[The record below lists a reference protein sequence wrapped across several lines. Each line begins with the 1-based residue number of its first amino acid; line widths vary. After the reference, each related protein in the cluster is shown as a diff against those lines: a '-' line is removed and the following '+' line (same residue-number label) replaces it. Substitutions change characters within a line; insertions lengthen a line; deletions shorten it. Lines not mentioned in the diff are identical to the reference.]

1 MLKFFMCSIWV
12 HVYIFVKE
20 RYYSHTFTSKYSGLK
35 QFDAIRKEIK
45 NLWAVNRA
53 AVWLLMKIVL
63 LLSHIF
69 WLFGSFLL

>member
-1 MLKFFMCSIWV
+1 MV
-12 HVYIFVKE
+12 
-20 RYYSHTFTSKYSGLK
+20 K

-69 WLFGSFLL
+69 LAIWFFFIMSETNSHNCFSIFPFPFLKIKIIPISEIVK